1 MFFAQGGMR
10 LLVDVLAASYR
21 VLPKGS
27 ELSEMNINET
37 GQLLLMLMQG
47 SIMPAAPVLIVMML
61 SEVLLGVFSRYCP
74 QLNPF
79 SLSLTI
85 KSVIAFS
92 VFLLY
97 GFHSFTE
104 KPLPLFFFT
113 GVSTLFYL
121 TSGRKRYG

>member
-1 MFFAQGGMR
+1 MR

-27 ELSEMNINET
+27 ELTEMNINET
-37 GQLLLMLMQG
+37 GQLLLLLMQG
-47 SIMPAAPVLIVMML
+47 SIMLAAPVLIVMML

-79 SLSLTI
+79 SLSLTL
-85 KSVIAFS
+85 KSTIAFA

-104 KPLPLFFFT
+104 KPVSLFSLQAFQRFFI
-113 GVSTLFYL
+113 
-121 TSGRKRYG
+121 